1 MGKQYLPP
9 SYPWNLGH
17 FLWAFEISFPL
28 LENEDLEN
36 THPSEAVWF
45 KGDDVFK
52 DIIFNQHVVGAE
64 LVLVTVLGGGGK
76 MKEKRIKHT
85 H

>member
-1 MGKQYLPP
+1 M
-9 SYPWNLGH
+9 
-17 FLWAFEISFPL
+17 
-28 LENEDLEN
+28 
-36 THPSEAVWF
+36 WF